1 MIDYLKQEKQLV
13 LVTEVIEL
21 KKQVDHYKSLVENL
35 KQQLYFLNNKRN
47 GNNNYTHQSKTI

>member
-35 KQQLYFLNNKRN
+35 KQQLYFLNNKQN
-47 GNNNYTHQSKTI
+47 GNNN